1 MTWQQIKD
9 SLRVQ
14 LWMLLKGRKYSQQY
28 RATADRRRALR
39 VHDSWETLDEILRT
53 GASVSRFGDGELQ
66 IMQRYLDEL
75 EHPSS
80 AEEVDTFQHYDA
92 SLGKRL
98 YEVWQVPSSERHL
111 NCVPYAFKDSS
122 LHRGYNRIFFEREA
136 LMRLPALE
144 KLALEHDFYDTNFT
158 RFYIGRYDIR
168 DYPAYIER
176 MKAIW
181 KDRDLLFVEGEKS
194 RLGVGNDLFDGAR
207 SVKRV
212 LCPATDAWGSYP
224 EILRLAKEH
233 GEGRLVLIALGQTA
247 TVLAYDLSESGLQA
261 IDLGHVDVE
270 YEWYRMG
277 AKTKVPIPGK
287 YVNEAPGGRTV
298 AEHPAQATYLQQ
310 VVARVGE
317 AKPTSTAALTTAVY
331 PIEGLS
337 CGHCV
342 AHATEALKAVAGVSS
357 VTISLEAGE
366 ASVTYDAEHCTP
378 EALRSA
384 VEAAGYTL
392 RIDAPKA

>member
-75 EHPSS
+75 ERPSS

-98 YEVWQVPSSERHL
+98 YEVWQGPSSERPL

-122 LHRGYNRIFFEREA
+122 PHRGYNRIFFEREA

-144 KLALEHDFYDTNFT
+144 KLAREHDFYDTNFT
-158 RFYIGRYDIR
+158 RFYMGRYDIR

-247 TVLAYDLSESGLQA
+247 TVLAYDLSEAGLQA

-270 YEWYRMG
+270 Y
-277 AKTKVPIPGK
+277 
-287 YVNEAPGGRTV
+287 
-298 AEHPAQATYLQQ
+298 
-310 VVARVGE
+310 
-317 AKPTSTAALTTAVY
+317 
-331 PIEGLS
+331 
-337 CGHCV
+337 
-342 AHATEALKAVAGVSS
+342 
-357 VTISLEAGE
+357 
-366 ASVTYDAEHCTP
+366 
-378 EALRSA
+378 
-384 VEAAGYTL
+384 
-392 RIDAPKA
+392 